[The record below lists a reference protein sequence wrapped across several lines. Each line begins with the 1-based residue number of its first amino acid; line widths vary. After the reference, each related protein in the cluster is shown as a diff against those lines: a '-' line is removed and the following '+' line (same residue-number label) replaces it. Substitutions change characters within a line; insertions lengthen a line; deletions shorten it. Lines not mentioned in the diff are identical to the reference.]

1 MDMLRRLISCRII
14 IIIII
19 IIGDQAPELGEYK
32 GSVGSCS
39 GVLNASAV
47 SSVFFVVLDPRG
59 RLGGLGGKVG
69 SACEEFKDYEGGIL
83 G

>member
-1 MDMLRRLISCRII
+1 VPDRNVLLFLVSLSINEVWVLVQGFFMFLSAVFPRFFL
-14 IIIII
+14 
-19 IIGDQAPELGEYK
+19 
-32 GSVGSCS
+32 
-39 GVLNASAV
+39 VLN
-47 SSVFFVVLDPRG
+47 PRG

>member
-1 MDMLRRLISCRII
+1 MFLSAVFPRFFL
-14 IIIII
+14 
-19 IIGDQAPELGEYK
+19 
-32 GSVGSCS
+32 
-39 GVLNASAV
+39 VLN
-47 SSVFFVVLDPRG
+47 PRG

>member
-1 MDMLRRLISCRII
+1 M
-14 IIIII
+14 
-19 IIGDQAPELGEYK
+19 
-32 GSVGSCS
+32 GSCS

-59 RLGGLGGKVG
+59 RLGGLGGKDG
-69 SACEEFKDYEGGIL
+69 SACEEFKGSEGGIL